1 MVFVPLGHL
10 IFNNGDDFAPP
21 PLMYFS
27 LLIITYPKIHHHK
40 QGLGTSEY
48 QLIEYNSYLF

>member
-10 IFNNGDDFAPP
+10 IFNNGSDFAPP

-27 LLIITYPKIHHHK
+27 IFKIVNPKIHYLK

-48 QLIEYNSYLF
+48 QLIEYNSHLF